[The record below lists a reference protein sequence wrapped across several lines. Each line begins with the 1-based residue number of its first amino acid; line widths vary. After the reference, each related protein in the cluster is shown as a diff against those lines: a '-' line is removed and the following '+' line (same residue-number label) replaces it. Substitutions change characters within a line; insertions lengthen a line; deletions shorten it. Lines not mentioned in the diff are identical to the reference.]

1 MNRKLV
7 KQAGRAVTITLPIE
21 WVRKNGLK
29 PGDEIDIETIE
40 KDLILKSGKKI
51 IGGSIQLDTTDFP
64 RRMKHYYINA
74 AYAKGIDE
82 IKLESDK
89 DFYHDLNQNI
99 GFAIVQQKG
108 NKFVIRDISGISSEN
123 LDNIFKRVFQM
134 ILNFYDQAIDD
145 IFGENKESYETVKKI
160 DGEVN
165 KFVLFL
171 QRSIMK
177 LSYPDPAIG
186 RIMFAYSFA
195 LEKIGDEI
203 LRIWRTNIE
212 NKVKKDKKIKEIIL
226 LSKKGLEK
234 AFEIY
239 YQSSPEKVKE
249 IMTIKDLIR
258 KKSIKLLNINPV
270 TAKFLMHSVKIVEDS
285 SDLTH
290 LALMKKFKPS

>member
-1 MNRKLV
+1 MIEPFYV
-7 KQAGRAVTITLPIE
+7 HVYARA
-21 WVRKNGLK
+21 
-29 PGDEIDIETIE
+29 
-40 KDLILKSGKKI
+40 
-51 IGGSIQLDTTDFP
+51 
-64 RRMKHYYINA
+64 YI
-74 AYAKGIDE
+74 
-82 IKLESDK
+82 
-89 DFYHDLNQNI
+89 
-99 GFAIVQQKG
+99 
-108 NKFVIRDISGISSEN
+108 IRDISGVSSEN

-134 ILNFYDQAIDD
+134 ILNFYDQAVDD
-145 IFGENKESYETVKKI
+145 IFGENKESYETVKQI

-177 LSYPDPAIG
+177 LSYPDPVVG

-212 NKVKKDKKIKEIIL
+212 NKVKKDKKTKEIIL

-234 AFEIY
+234 AFEVY

-249 IMTIKDLIR
+249 IMKIKDSIR
-258 KKSIKLLNINPV
+258 KKSIKLLNINPA
-270 TAKFLMHSVKIVEDS
+270 TTKFLMHSVKIVEDS

-290 LALMKKFKPS
+290 LALMKKLKSS